1 LKADAER
8 GSVPGRLIGGEWRF
22 ARPTLWEW
30 ANSPPAS
37 PAPRRKLADMP
48 LPEIPPEEYEA
59 FRTILDAGRDE
70 VDRMTK
76 SGEYAEDE

>member
-1 LKADAER
+1 
-8 GSVPGRLIGGEWRF
+8 
-22 ARPTLWEW
+22 
-30 ANSPPAS
+30 
-37 PAPRRKLADMP
+37 MP